1 MKKIVASALAASAAL
16 AMSLTASAAERTGDE
31 AAIEHVLR
39 TYELAL
45 NAEDT
50 DVVMKLYAPDGV
62 FMPPNSPSSVGADAV
77 RSAYV
82 NVFKAIKLA
91 VRFDIVEIVQVAPE
105 WAFARTNS
113 AGTVTVKA
121 SGQTGPEAN
130 QELFVLQKLGSGD
143 WKIARYSF
151 STTNPPRQ

>member
-45 NAEDT
+45 NVEDT
-50 DVVMKLYAPDGV
+50 DAAMKLYAPDGV

-77 RSAYV
+77 RAAYV
-82 NVFKAIKLA
+82 NVFNAIKLA